1 MFGDTTDVI
10 VVGGGHA
17 GAEAAHAAARLGA
30 RTLLISMNLDT
41 LGAMSCNPAVGGVGK
56 GQIVREI
63 DALGGLM
70 GRVADQTGIQFRM
83 LNRSR
88 GPAVW
93 SPRCQSDRRLY
104 AAAVRDALEETPNLH
119 FRQDMVVDLLTE
131 RAGDETRVIGV
142 VTQLGQEI
150 RAGAVILTSG
160 TFLNGTIHIGEKQFG
175 GGRAG
180 ARAAVGLT
188 AALQGLGFETG
199 RLKTGTPPRIDLRS
213 IDLGGL
219 EEQPGDASPTPFSF
233 LTDALPA
240 EQRSCWLAY
249 TNPAVHG
256 TLRTGFEQSPMFT
269 GRIEGQGPR
278 YCPSIEDKIDRFADK
293 DRHQLFLEPEGW
305 STNEVYVNGFST
317 SLPEP
322 VQTAALRQVP
332 GLERAHI
339 LRPGYAIEYDY
350 VPPYQVRYTLE
361 TKRVRGLFLAG
372 QINGTTG
379 YEEAAAQG
387 LMAGVNAARQLGQ
400 QEGVVLGRDQA
411 YIGVLIDDLVAKGTD
426 EPYRM
431 FTSRAEHR
439 LLLRQDTA
447 DRRLT
452 PLGAEWGLA
461 SRDRVERLEAR
472 QLALDTTRTALAKTT
487 VAPEAVNGYLE
498 SVGTTPLAQPTRI
511 GRLALRPEV
520 DLRDLLT
527 ATHQLDELVT
537 ESPGMDDTVETLQI
551 EMRYAGYVEREEAL
565 VEQMRSLERWRVP
578 EAFDY
583 DAVGAITLEAREKLS
598 RIRPDTL
605 GQASRISG
613 VSPADV
619 QALMVL
625 LKRYRVGSGDGV
637 ASGESRSEPSRLP
650 RASPLPLGEGQGEGA
665 NKPLS
670 DQDFRRA
677 LRKEATPAEKRL
689 WSLLRDR
696 RFADHKFRR
705 QHTIGPYTVDFY
717 CHSLE
722 LVIEV
727 DGSIHDDP
735 ARAESDTRRQLELE
749 AQGIRVVRVS
759 NEDVLRQP
767 EAALAIIEQAMSA
780 PHPVPL
786 PTGEGTP

>member
-1 MFGDTTDVI
+1 MTDYDVI

-30 RTLLISMNLDT
+30 RTLLVSMNLDT

-70 GRVADQTGIQFRM
+70 GRVADRTGIQFRL

-88 GPAVW
+88 GAAVW

-104 AAAVRDALEETPNLH
+104 AAAVRDALEATPGLD
-119 FRQDMVVDLLTE
+119 FRQDQVVDLLT
-131 RAGDETRVIGV
+131 APQPDGPRVTGV
-142 VTQLGQEI
+142 VTQLGVEI
-150 RAGAVILTSG
+150 RAGAVIVTSG
-160 TFLNGTIHIGEKQFG
+160 TFLNGTIHIGEQQFG

-180 ARAAVGLT
+180 ARAAVGLS
-188 AALQGLGFETG
+188 AALERLGFELG

-213 IDLGGL
+213 IDLAAL
-219 EEQPGDASPTPFSF
+219 EEQPGDDRPRAFSF
-233 LTDALPA
+233 LTDALPT

-249 TNPAVHG
+249 TNPDVHA
-256 TLRTGFEQSPMFT
+256 TLRTGFEQSPMFA

-278 YCPSIEDKIDRFADK
+278 YCPSIEDKIDRFADR

-305 STNEVYVNGFST
+305 TTHEVYVNGFST
-317 SLPEP
+317 SLPEA

-332 GLERAHI
+332 GLERAHV

-361 TKRVRGLFLAG
+361 AKRVRGLFLAG
-372 QINGTTG
+372 QVNGTTG

-387 LMAGVNAARQLGQ
+387 LMAGVNAARAVGG

-452 PLGAEWGLA
+452 PLGASWGLA
-461 SRDRVERLEAR
+461 TPERVARFDAR
-472 QLALDTTRTALAKTT
+472 QRALDRTRRALTST
-487 VAPEAVNGYLE
+487 SLPPDAVNGYLDA
-498 SVGTTPLAQPTRI
+498 VGTTPLAEPTRI
-511 GRLALRPEV
+511 QRLALRPEV
-520 DLRDLLT
+520 ELADLL
-527 ATHQLDELVT
+527 AAAGRLDLVT
-537 ESPGMDDTVETLQI
+537 ESPGLDGTVETLQT
-551 EMRYAGYVEREEAL
+551 EFRYAGYVEREEAL

-578 EAFDY
+578 DAFDFA
-583 DAVGAITLEAREKLS
+583 AVGAISHEAREKLS

-613 VSPADV
+613 VSPSDV

-625 LKRYRVGSGDGV
+625 LKRHRVSARSAPAGDG
-637 ASGESRSEPSRLP
+637 A
-650 RASPLPLGEGQGEGA
+650 GA
-665 NKPLS
+665 
-670 DQDFRRA
+670 
-677 LRKEATPAEKRL
+677 PAE
-689 WSLLRDR
+689 
-696 RFADHKFRR
+696 
-705 QHTIGPYTVDFY
+705 
-717 CHSLE
+717 
-722 LVIEV
+722 
-727 DGSIHDDP
+727 
-735 ARAESDTRRQLELE
+735 
-749 AQGIRVVRVS
+749 
-759 NEDVLRQP
+759 
-767 EAALAIIEQAMSA
+767 LA
-780 PHPVPL
+780 
-786 PTGEGTP
+786 

>member
-1 MFGDTTDVI
+1 MTDYDVI

-30 RTLLISMNLDT
+30 RTLLVSMNLDT

-70 GRVADQTGIQFRM
+70 GRVADRTGIQFRL

-88 GPAVW
+88 GAAVW

-104 AAAVRDALEETPNLH
+104 AAAVRDELEATPGLD
-119 FRQDMVVDLLTE
+119 FRQDQVVDLLTD
-131 RAGDETRVIGV
+131 RPPDSRQLDDPQLDDRQLDDRPGDELAKTRVTGV
-142 VTQLGQEI
+142 VTQLGAEI

-160 TFLNGTIHIGEKQFG
+160 TFLNGAMHIGEKQFG

-180 ARAAVGLT
+180 ARAAVGLS
-188 AALQGLGFETG
+188 AALDRLGFELG

-213 IDLGGL
+213 IELASL
-219 EEQPGDASPTPFSF
+219 EEQPGDASPQPFSF
-233 LTDALPA
+233 LTDELPS

-249 TNPAVHG
+249 TNPDVHA
-256 TLRTGFEQSPMFT
+256 TLRTGFEQSPMFA

-278 YCPSIEDKIDRFADK
+278 YCPSIEDKIDRFADR

-305 STNEVYVNGFST
+305 TTNEVYVNGFST
-317 SLPEP
+317 SLPEA
-322 VQTAALRQVP
+322 VQTEALRQVP

-350 VPPYQVRYTLE
+350 VPPHQVRYTLE
-361 TKRVRGLFLAG
+361 TKRARGLFLAG

-387 LMAGVNAARQLGQ
+387 LMAGVNAARTVAG

-411 YIGVLIDDLVAKGTD
+411 YVGVLIDDLVAKGTD

-452 PLGAEWGLA
+452 PLGASWGLA
-461 SRDRVERLEAR
+461 SAERVARFEAR
-472 QLALDTTRTALAKTT
+472 QLALDRTRDELAKTSLPPD
-487 VAPEAVNGYLE
+487 AINGYLE
-498 SVGTTPLAQPTRI
+498 SVGTTPITEPTRVR
-511 GRLALRPEV
+511 RLALRPEV
-520 DLRDLLT
+520 DLSDLL
-527 ATHQLDELVT
+527 AAAHQLDLVT
-537 ESPGMDDTVETLQI
+537 ESPGLDGTVETLQT
-551 EMRYAGYVEREEAL
+551 EFRYAGYVEREEAL

-578 EAFDY
+578 PAFDFA
-583 DAVGAITLEAREKLS
+583 AVGAISHEAREKLA

-605 GQASRISG
+605 GQASRVSG
-613 VSPADV
+613 VSPSDI

-625 LKRYRVGSGDGV
+625 LKRWRASASLSDDGAPDASSSGDSALD
-637 ASGESRSEPSRLP
+637 ASSMGDGAVSDAHVTSPSN
-650 RASPLPLGEGQGEGA
+650 A
-665 NKPLS
+665 
-670 DQDFRRA
+670 
-677 LRKEATPAEKRL
+677 
-689 WSLLRDR
+689 
-696 RFADHKFRR
+696 
-705 QHTIGPYTVDFY
+705 
-717 CHSLE
+717 
-722 LVIEV
+722 
-727 DGSIHDDP
+727 
-735 ARAESDTRRQLELE
+735 
-749 AQGIRVVRVS
+749 VS
-759 NEDVLRQP
+759 
-767 EAALAIIEQAMSA
+767 
-780 PHPVPL
+780 
-786 PTGEGTP
+786 